1 MNPGPS
7 GSQPRVMYPGEG
19 SGSQPMEPD
28 AFTQLRQQISPLI
41 EEFGNLKYLPVITNW
56 TLHPTQQITN
66 IRQQYDNLAYG
77 NPNVEQQIRNHL
89 EINKT
94 QQTNRLADMRILRYY
109 LYRLHNSDQAIRNE
123 IAAALIGH
131 GQHGQGQYEQGQQE
145 QHVHEQYEQG
155 QQGQGQQAQHGHGR
169 VRGGRGG
176 FVHGN

>member
-66 IRQQYDNLAYG
+66 IRQQYDNLAYVYIALLNESVELNEQLKQHLIARIQNQAKNIFYIKCFLFG
-77 NPNVEQQIRNHL
+77 N
-89 EINKT
+89 
-94 QQTNRLADMRILRYY
+94 
-109 LYRLHNSDQAIRNE
+109 
-123 IAAALIGH
+123 
-131 GQHGQGQYEQGQQE
+131 
-145 QHVHEQYEQG
+145 
-155 QQGQGQQAQHGHGR
+155 
-169 VRGGRGG
+169 
-176 FVHGN
+176 